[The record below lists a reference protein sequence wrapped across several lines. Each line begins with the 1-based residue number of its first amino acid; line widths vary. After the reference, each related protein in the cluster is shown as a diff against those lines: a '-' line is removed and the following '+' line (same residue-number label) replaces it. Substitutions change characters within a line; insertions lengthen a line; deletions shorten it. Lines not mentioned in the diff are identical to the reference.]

1 MKGESAHCENQLDHG
16 YIDSIRLD
24 LLVECDDGS
33 MKPPYL
39 TVLVARARSKPYA
52 FSLSLEPPNIRS
64 YINLLYECL
73 LHQGQLPRSIY
84 IDDSKE
90 FLGMFQDI
98 NLQEFLEFLKGNNS
112 NYELVK
118 PSKYKEMAV
127 GERMLRTIQTWL
139 LEEQT
144 PLTADTS
151 YPEGIPVYT
160 LAQLEEILYR
170 WVYADKF

>member
-1 MKGESAHCENQLDHG
+1 MKGESAHSENQLDDG
-16 YIDSIRLD
+16 YIDSSRLQ

-33 MKPPYL
+33 MRPPYL

-73 LHQGQLPRSIY
+73 LHQGQLPRLIYVDNSREFHSI
-84 IDDSKE
+84 K
-90 FLGMFQDI
+90 F
-98 NLQEFLEFLKGNNS
+98 QEFLMFLKGNNS
-112 NYELVK
+112 NYELVM
-118 PSKYKEMAV
+118 PGKYKRMAA

-139 LEEQT
+139 LEQT

-151 YPEGIPVYT
+151 HSEGSPVYT

-170 WVYADKF
+170 WVYEDRFE